1 MTHRMCRTF
10 IASLSAVALVLA
22 ASAALANPGVTHVG
36 GVAPP
41 HPASP
46 PPAGRPMHHQR
57 GTRGFGPI
65 VDGYFYGPSYDAP
78 MADVTPSRSSTISI
92 TPARTIFPGTMCIDV
107 RSLSHLANSFR
118 CPTRV
123 GKCVPKRGRPLSLAL
138 IARQQADSD
147 KVCFRGKTG
156 SSGRSSR
163 LTRLRAGTPAR
174 RQFNAVSTA
183 RAPRWCRHNQ
193 RRPLSGF
200 SSRPPGHGSK
210 FCWPPRTLQGGIC
223 SGRSPC
229 HRGPLWRRHRR

>member
-1 MTHRMCRTF
+1 MLEGLRRRIPLPHRQPADRC
-10 IASLSAVALVLA
+10 IISGEQ
-22 ASAALANPGVTHVG
+22 GVSG
-36 GVAPP
+36 
-41 HPASP
+41 
-46 PPAGRPMHHQR
+46 
-57 GTRGFGPI
+57 
-65 VDGYFYGPSYDAP
+65 
-78 MADVTPSRSSTISI
+78 RSSMATSTGRRMTRRWQMSRHQDRPTISI